1 MSSITTH
8 ILDTSRGRPAAG
20 VAVTVSVRKGDTWV
34 VVGSGA
40 TDDNGRVTDLLGKE
54 PLEAA
59 TYRLAFATA
68 AYLGPNAFYPEV
80 VVVFEATPDE
90 AHYHVPLLLGPFG
103 YTTYRGT

>member
-1 MSSITTH
+1 MTRLSTH
-8 ILDTSRGRPAAG
+8 ILDTALGRPAGG

-40 TDDNGRVTDLLGKE
+40 TDEAGRVTDLLGKE

-59 TYRLAFATA
+59 TYRLTFGTA

-80 VVVFEATPDE
+80 VVTFRVADPRE
-90 AHYHVPLLLGPFG
+90 HHHIPLLLGPFG
-103 YTTYRGT
+103 YTTYRGS